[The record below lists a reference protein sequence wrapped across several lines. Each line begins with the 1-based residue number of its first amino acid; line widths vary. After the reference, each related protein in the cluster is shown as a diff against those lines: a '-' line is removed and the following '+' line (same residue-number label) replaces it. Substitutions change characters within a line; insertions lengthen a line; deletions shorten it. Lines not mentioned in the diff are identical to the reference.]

1 MSHVIVFGNEKGGSG
16 KSTTAVHVAV
26 ALMKQGF
33 SVAAL
38 DLDSR
43 QRSFARYIENRE
55 QWTARNDLRLGS
67 PMVQVVGRSGHDRV
81 TDAKRDEEDRFGEA
95 LLKARV
101 ADFVVIDSPGSDT
114 HLARLGHAAAD
125 TLVTPLNDSFVDFD
139 LLAKVDPDTLKI
151 LSPSLYS
158 ELVWESRKR
167 RAMADRGTID
177 WVVMRNRVSN
187 LDARNKRR
195 VWSVLEDLS
204 RRIGFRVGPGLSER
218 VVYRELFP
226 YGLTLL
232 DLGGAD
238 AGVKLTMS
246 HVAARQEVRDLV
258 VSLDLPGLE
267 NLSAQPQP
275 ERALEMEAE
284 QPT

>member
-67 PMVQVVGRSGHDRV
+67 PMVQVVGRSGQDRV

-195 VWSVLEDLS
+195 VWAVLEDLS

-232 DLGGAD
+232 DLGGTD

-267 NLSAQPQP
+267 NLSAQLQP